1 MKTINKIF
9 LVVCS
14 LRVMMKSC
22 FNILLI
28 LSLTHSWSQEVSSLY
43 KTKKLAVKDSIRIDS
58 VSINPSNFSISNL
71 KNETIPFS
79 SYTIDF
85 ENALLTFNTRVQT
98 DSIKISYLSYPQFLT
113 KTYQELDER
122 IIVNSTGNLQN
133 LYKLS
138 QPNSNRV
145 TVPFDGLASSGSI
158 SRGVTI
164 GNNQN
169 SVLNSELDLQI
180 SGKLNDKVTLR
191 ASIQDSNIPLQES
204 GYSQRLDE
212 FDQVFIEVF
221 SERWR
226 IRAGDID
233 LKNSQSYFSQFSK
246 RIQGLSLTANFKN
259 EDSEFTSFAAG
270 ALVRG
275 QFSSSQFVGQEGN
288 QGPYKL
294 VGPNNEL
301 YVLVVSGSETVYV
314 NGIPLER
321 GATEDYIIDYNAG
334 EVIFNATY
342 PITSEM
348 RITVD
353 YQYSER
359 NYSRFIG
366 YAGSH
371 YKNDKWTLGV
381 SVYNENDL
389 KNQPLQQSLNSEQV
403 AILSNAGD
411 DTALMIAPSATPE
424 AYNENRIL
432 YKKSTENGVEFFEFS
447 NNPEDELYLVKFT
460 AVGSQQGNY
469 KIRSSN
475 AISNIY
481 EYVAPISGVKQ
492 GDFEP
497 IVQLVAPVKLQVAVV
512 NGAFKPNEKTAVE
525 FEFATSKN
533 DLNLFSSV
541 DDENDTGVAGQL
553 SIKHQF
559 LKTAGDWTLDLTSD
573 IDYIQ
578 SDFRMIERL
587 YRPEFNRDWNIEAP
601 LGNQIITDLG
611 DQVFTVTGTQF
622 SHPEKGALKYEFQ
635 HLNYNK
641 NYKGNRHVFYSNL
654 NLERFQFYSNSSL
667 LETDDIHLNSFFYRS
682 DNRLKYSYNK
692 GWSGV
697 EFSTEHNEKK
707 DIELNQLDPIS
718 QKFQAYEV
726 FTGIG
731 DSTKVFVKLGYMH
744 RTNDSLQKNR
754 LTKVNTS
761 NTYYLDSKW
770 IQTQKT
776 NLSLYANYRVFKS
789 TNASAPLQKS
799 INSRLQYSQK
809 LANNGIHW
817 NTLFETN
824 AGRLP
829 RQDFTYV
836 EVEPGQ
842 GSFVWFDYNENGIQE
857 LEEFEIAQFQ
867 DQATYVRVLLP
878 NQVYLRTHQNKLSQS
893 LTLNP
898 IQWANSPQ
906 ASKRFWSHF
915 YNQTSLLIDRK
926 DINNS
931 ASIRLNPFHSNAE
944 DQLALQSNF
953 RNQLFYNRGKQ
964 HYTVSY
970 SYSESKARN
979 TLSFGYVEQ
988 ETFSHQV
995 NILHK
1000 IKEQWLLSL
1009 QTNLD
1014 ENFSASE
1021 NFSSKNFQLK
1031 ESLLNPKV
1039 SYLLDDNKRFDVYYQ
1054 YQNKKNS
1061 IGDME
1066 QLTQEKYGVSFMLT
1080 QNQKAAISGE
1090 FNYFSNEFSGI
1101 SNTPVAYQMMEG
1113 LQPGTNFTWS
1123 LIAQKKL
1130 TKFLDLNLNY
1140 FGRKSETSR
1149 TIHTGTV
1156 QLKAY
1161 F

>member
-1 MKTINKIF
+1 
-9 LVVCS
+9 
-14 LRVMMKSC
+14 MMKSC

-366 YAGSH
+366 YVGSR
-371 YKNDKWTLGV
+371 YKNDKWKLGV

>member
-1 MKTINKIF
+1 
-9 LVVCS
+9 
-14 LRVMMKSC
+14 MMKSC

-28 LSLTHSWSQEVSSLY
+28 LSFTHSWSQEVSSLY

-432 YKKSTENGVEFFEFS
+432 YKKSTENGVDFFEFS
-447 NNPEDELYLVKFT
+447 NNPDDELFLVKFT

-622 SHPEKGALKYEFQ
+622 SHPEKGALKYELQ

-667 LETDDIHLNSFFYRS
+667 LETDDIHSNSFFYRS

-789 TNASAPLQKS
+789 TNASVPLQKS

-898 IQWANSPQ
+898 IQWANLPQ

-988 ETFSHQV
+988 QTFSHQL
-995 NILHK
+995 NFLHK

-1061 IGDME
+1061 IGYME

>member
-1 MKTINKIF
+1 
-9 LVVCS
+9 
-14 LRVMMKSC
+14 MMKYC
-22 FNILLI
+22 FTILLL
-28 LSLTHSWSQEVSSLY
+28 LSFTHSWSQDVLSLY
-43 KTKKLAVKDSIRIDS
+43 RVKKLAVTDSIKIDS
-58 VSINPSNFSISNL
+58 VSLNPSKFSLSNL
-71 KNETIPFS
+71 KNEPIPFS

-85 ENALLTFNTRVQT
+85 ENALLTFDTPLQT
-98 DSIKISYLSYPQFLT
+98 DSIKITYLSYPRFLT

-122 IIVNSTGNLQN
+122 IIVNSTGDLQN

-138 QPNSNRV
+138 QPISKRV
-145 TVPFDGLASSGSI
+145 VVPFDGLASSGSI

-204 GYSQRLDE
+204 GYSQQLDE

-221 SERWR
+221 SERWG

-233 LKNSQSYFSQFSK
+233 LEDSQSYFSKFSK
-246 RIQGLSLTANFKN
+246 RVQGLSLTTNFKN
-259 EDSEFTSFAAG
+259 DDSEFTAFASG

-294 VGPNNEL
+294 KGPNNEL
-301 YVLVVSGSETVYV
+301 YVLVVSGSETVFV
-314 NGIPLER
+314 NGIPLKR

-334 EVIFNATY
+334 ELIFNATY

-353 YQYSER
+353 YQFSER

-366 YAGSH
+366 YSGSR

-389 KNQPLQQSLNSEQV
+389 KNQPLQQSLSSEQV
-403 AILSNAGD
+403 AILSSAGD
-411 DTALMIAPSATPE
+411 DLSLMTAPSATSE
-424 AYNENRIL
+424 VYNENRIL
-432 YKKSTENGVEFFEFS
+432 YKKNIDNGVEVFEFS
-447 NNPEDELYLVKFT
+447 NNPDDELYLVNFT

-469 KIRSSN
+469 RIMSSN

-481 EYVAPISGVKQ
+481 EYIAPISGVKQ

-497 IVQLVAPVKLQVAVV
+497 IVQLVAPVKLQVAVI
-512 NGAFKPNEKTAVE
+512 NGVFKPTEKTTVE
-525 FEFATSKN
+525 FEFAASNN
-533 DLNLFSSV
+533 DLNLYSTL
-541 DDENDTGVAGQL
+541 DDENDTGIAGQL
-553 SIKHQF
+553 SINHQF
-559 LKTAGDWTLDLTSD
+559 LKTAKGWAFDVNSD

-578 SDFRMIERL
+578 NDFRTIQRL
-587 YRPEFNRDWNIEAP
+587 YKPEFNRDWNVET
-601 LGNQIITDLG
+601 LSGNQRISNLG
-611 DQVFTVTGTQF
+611 DQVFAIAGAQF
-622 SHPEKGALKYEFQ
+622 SHPDKGNLSYEFQ
-635 HLNYNK
+635 HLNF
-641 NYKGNRHVFYSNL
+641 KGNYEGSRHVFFTKL
-654 NLERFQFYSNSSL
+654 NLEHFQVYSNSSF
-667 LETDDIHLNSFFYRS
+667 LETDGLNSNSVFYRS
-682 DNRLKYSYNK
+682 ENRLKYSYTK

-697 EFSTEHNEKK
+697 KFSTEHNEKK
-707 DIELNQLDPIS
+707 SVELDQLDPVS

-726 FTGIG
+726 FTGVG
-731 DSTKVFVKLGYMH
+731 DSTKVFAKLGYVH
-744 RTNDSLQKNR
+744 RINDSLQNNR
-754 LTKVNTS
+754 LAKVNTS
-761 NTYYLDSKW
+761 DTYYLDSKW
-770 IQTQKT
+770 VQTQNT

-789 TNASAPLQKS
+789 TNASTPLQKS

-809 LANNGIHW
+809 IFNNGIFW

-829 RQDFTYV
+829 QQDFTYV

-857 LEEFEIAQFQ
+857 LEEFETAQFQ
-867 DQATYVRVLLP
+867 DQATYIRVLLP
-878 NQVYLRTHQNKLSQS
+878 NQVYIRTHQNKLSQS

-906 ASKRFWSHF
+906 ATKRFWSHF
-915 YNQTSLLIDRK
+915 YNQTTFLIDRK
-926 DINNS
+926 DKNNS
-931 ASIRLNPFHSNAE
+931 TSIRLNPFHSTAE

-964 HYTVSY
+964 HYTISY

-979 TLSFGYVEQ
+979 VLSFGYLEQ
-988 ETFSHQV
+988 ETFSHQL
-995 NILHK
+995 NFLHK

-1014 ENFSASE
+1014 KNWSASE
-1021 NFSSKNFQLK
+1021 NFSSKNYQLN
-1031 ESLLNPKV
+1031 ETLLNPKL
-1039 SYLLDDNKRFDVYYQ
+1039 SYLLDNNKRFDMYYQ
-1054 YQNKKNS
+1054 YQNKNNS
-1061 IGDME
+1061 IGDLE
-1066 QLTQEKYGVSFMLT
+1066 QLIQQKYGMSFTLT
-1080 QNQKAAISGE
+1080 QNQKAAITGE
-1090 FNYFSNEFSGI
+1090 FNYFSNDFLGSA
-1101 SNTPVAYQMMEG
+1101 NTPVAYQMMEG

>member
-1 MKTINKIF
+1 
-9 LVVCS
+9 
-14 LRVMMKSC
+14 MMKYC
-22 FNILLI
+22 FTILLLI
-28 LSLTHSWSQEVSSLY
+28 SFTHSWSQEVSSLY
-43 KTKKLAVKDSIRIDS
+43 RTKKLAVSGILQIDS

-71 KNETIPFS
+71 KNETISPS
-79 SYTIDF
+79 LYTIDF
-85 ENALLTFNTRVQT
+85 ENALLTFPNTVET
-98 DSIKISYLSYPQFLT
+98 DSIVVTYLSYPSFIT
-113 KTYQELDER
+113 KTYQELDEG
-122 IIVNSTGNLQN
+122 IIVNSTGNLQK
-133 LYKLS
+133 LYQLS
-138 QPNSNRV
+138 QPSSKRV
-145 TVPFDGLASSGSI
+145 VLPFDGLVSSGSI

-204 GYSQRLDE
+204 GYSQQLDE

-221 SERWR
+221 SERWG

-233 LKNSQSYFSQFSK
+233 LEDTQSYFSKFSK
-246 RIQGLSLTANFKN
+246 RVQGLSLTTNFKN
-259 EDSEFTSFAAG
+259 EDSEFTAFASG

-314 NGIPLER
+314 NGIPLQR

-334 EVIFNATY
+334 ELIFNATY
-342 PITSEM
+342 PINSEM

-366 YAGSH
+366 YAGSR
-371 YKNDKWTLGV
+371 YKNKKWTLGV

-411 DTALMIAPSATPE
+411 DQTLMTAPSATPE

-432 YKKSTENGVEFFEFS
+432 YQKVIDNGVEVFEFS
-447 NNPEDELYLVKFT
+447 NNAEDELYLVNFT
-460 AVGSQQGNY
+460 AVGSMQGNY
-469 KIRSSN
+469 KITSSN

-481 EYVAPISGVKQ
+481 EYVAPIAGIKQ

-512 NGAFKPNEKTAVE
+512 NGAFKPNEKTAIE
-525 FEFATSKN
+525 FEFAASKN
-533 DLNLFSSV
+533 DLNLYSSL

-553 SIKHQF
+553 SIDHQL
-559 LKTAGDWTLDLTSD
+559 LKTAGDWTLDVTSD
-573 IDYIQ
+573 IDYVQ
-578 SDFRMIERL
+578 SDFRTIQRL
-587 YRPEFNRDWNIEAP
+587 YRPEFNRDWNVEP
-601 LGNQIITDLG
+601 LTGNQSVPNLG
-611 DQVFTVTGTQF
+611 DQVFAVAGAKF
-622 SHPEKGALKYEFQ
+622 SHAQKGTFNYQFQ
-635 HLNYNK
+635 HLNYK
-641 NYKGNRHVFYSNL
+641 DNYEGRRHVLFTKL
-654 NLERFQFYSNSSL
+654 NLKRFQFYTNSSI
-667 LETDDIHLNSFFYRS
+667 LETDGFNSNSMFYRS
-682 DNRLKYSYNK
+682 DNRLKYSYQK

-697 EFSTEHNEKK
+697 KFSTEHNEKK
-707 DIELNQLDPIS
+707 DVVLNQLDPIS

-731 DSTKVFVKLGYMH
+731 DSTKVFVKLGYIH
-744 RTNDSLQKNR
+744 RVNDSIQNNR
-754 LTKVNTS
+754 LAKVNAS
-761 NTYYLDSKW
+761 DTYYLDSKW
-770 IQTQKT
+770 IQTQNT

-789 TNASAPLQKS
+789 TNASTATQKS

-809 LANNGIHW
+809 LVNNLIHW

-829 RQDFTYV
+829 QQDFTYV

-867 DQATYVRVLLP
+867 DLATYVRVLLP
-878 NQVYLRTHQNKLSQS
+878 NQVYIPTHQNKLSQS

-898 IQWANSPQ
+898 IQWANSTQ

-915 YNQTSLLIDRK
+915 YNQTSFLIDRK
-926 DINNS
+926 DKNNS
-931 ASIRLNPFHSNAE
+931 ASIRLNPFHSTSE

-970 SYSESKARN
+970 SYSESNARN
-979 TLSFGYVEQ
+979 VLSFGYVEQ
-988 ETFSHQV
+988 ETFSHQL
-995 NILHK
+995 NFSHI
-1000 IKEQWLLSL
+1000 IQEQWLLNL

-1014 ENFSASE
+1014 KNKSASQ
-1021 NFSSKNFQLK
+1021 NFSSKNYQLN
-1031 ESLLNPKV
+1031 ETLLNPKL

-1054 YQNKKNS
+1054 HQKKDNS
-1061 IGDME
+1061 IGGLE
-1066 QLTQEKYGVSFMLT
+1066 QLTQEKYGVSFTLT
-1080 QNQKAAISGE
+1080 QNQKAAITGE
-1090 FNYFSNEFSGI
+1090 FNYFSNDFSGNA
-1101 SNTPVAYQMMEG
+1101 NTPVAYQMMEG

-1130 TKFLDLNLNY
+1130 TKFLDLNINY

>member
-1 MKTINKIF
+1 
-9 LVVCS
+9 
-14 LRVMMKSC
+14 MMKYC
-22 FNILLI
+22 FTILLLI
-28 LSLTHSWSQEVSSLY
+28 SFTHSWSQEVSSLY
-43 KTKKLAVKDSIRIDS
+43 RVKKLAVSDTVQIDS

-71 KNETIPFS
+71 KNEAISPS
-79 SYTIDF
+79 LYTIDF
-85 ENALLTFNTRVQT
+85 ENALLTFPNSVDT
-98 DSIKISYLSYPQFLT
+98 DSIKVTYLSYPRFMT

-122 IIVNSTGNLQN
+122 IIVNSTGNLQK
-133 LYKLS
+133 LYQLS
-138 QPNSNRV
+138 QPSSKRV
-145 TVPFDGLASSGSI
+145 VVPFDGLASSGSI

-204 GYSQRLDE
+204 GYSQQLDE

-221 SERWR
+221 SERWG

-233 LKNSQSYFSQFSK
+233 LEDTQSYFSKFSK
-246 RIQGLSLTANFKN
+246 RVQGLSLTTNFKN
-259 EDSEFTSFAAG
+259 EDSEFTAFASG

-275 QFSSSQFVGQEGN
+275 QFSTSQFVGQEGN

-314 NGIPLER
+314 NGIPLQR

-334 EVIFNATY
+334 ELIFNATY

-366 YAGSH
+366 YAGSR
-371 YKNDKWTLGV
+371 YKNEKWTLGV

-411 DTALMIAPSATPE
+411 DQSLMTAPSASPE

-432 YKKSTENGVEFFEFS
+432 YKKITDNGVEVFEFS
-447 NNPEDELYLVKFT
+447 NNAEDELYLVNFT

-469 KIRSSN
+469 RITSSN

-481 EYVAPISGVKQ
+481 DYVAPIAGIKQ

-525 FEFATSKN
+525 FEFAASKN
-533 DLNLFSSV
+533 DLNLYSSL

-553 SIKHQF
+553 SIEHQL
-559 LKTAGDWTLDLTSD
+559 LKTAGGWTLDVTSD
-573 IDYIQ
+573 IDYVQ
-578 SDFRMIERL
+578 SDFRTIQRL
-587 YRPEFNRDWNIEAP
+587 YRPEFNRDWNVET
-601 LGNQIITDLG
+601 LSGNQSVSNLG
-611 DQVFTVTGTQF
+611 DQVFAVAGVQF
-622 SHPEKGALKYEFQ
+622 LHPEKGAFNYQFQ
-635 HLNYNK
+635 HLNYK
-641 NYKGNRHVFYSNL
+641 DNYEGSRHVLYTKL
-654 NLERFQFYSNSSL
+654 NLEHFQFYSNSSF
-667 LETDDIHLNSFFYRS
+667 LETDGLNSNSMFYRS
-682 DNRLKYSYNK
+682 DNRLKYSYQK

-697 EFSTEHNEKK
+697 KFSTEHNEKK
-707 DIELNQLDPIS
+707 DVALNQLDPIS
-718 QKFQAYEV
+718 QKFKAYEV

-731 DSTKVFVKLGYMH
+731 DSTKVFVKLGYIH
-744 RTNDSLQKNR
+744 RVNDSLQNNR
-754 LTKVNTS
+754 LAKVNAS
-761 NTYYLDSKW
+761 DTYYLDSKW
-770 IQTQKT
+770 IQTKNT

-789 TNASAPLQKS
+789 TNASTPVQKS

-809 LANNGIHW
+809 LADNLIHW

-829 RQDFTYV
+829 QQDFTYV

-878 NQVYLRTHQNKLSQS
+878 NQVYIRTHQNKLSQS

-898 IQWANSPQ
+898 IQWANSPK

-915 YNQTSLLIDRK
+915 YNQTSFLIDRK
-926 DINNS
+926 DKNNS
-931 ASIRLNPFHSNAE
+931 TSIRLNPFHSTEE

-970 SYSESKARN
+970 SYSESRARN
-979 TLSFGYVEQ
+979 VLSFGYVEQ
-988 ETFSHQV
+988 ETFSHQL
-995 NILHK
+995 NFSHK
-1000 IKEQWLLSL
+1000 IQEQWLLNL

-1014 ENFSASE
+1014 KNRSASE
-1021 NFSSKNFQLK
+1021 NFSSKNYQLN
-1031 ESLLNPKV
+1031 ETLLNPKL

-1054 YQNKKNS
+1054 YQKKDNA
-1061 IGDME
+1061 IGDLE
-1066 QLTQEKYGVSFMLT
+1066 QLAQEKYGVSFTLT
-1080 QNQKAAISGE
+1080 QNQKAAITGE
-1090 FNYFSNEFSGI
+1090 FNYFSNDFSGNA
-1101 SNTPVAYQMMEG
+1101 NTPVAYQMMEG

-1130 TKFLDLNLNY
+1130 TKFLDLNINY

>member
-1 MKTINKIF
+1 
-9 LVVCS
+9 
-14 LRVMMKSC
+14 MMKYC
-22 FNILLI
+22 FTILLLI
-28 LSLTHSWSQEVSSLY
+28 SFTHSWSQEVSSLY
-43 KTKKLAVKDSIRIDS
+43 RTKKLAVSGILQIDS

-71 KNETIPFS
+71 KNETISPS
-79 SYTIDF
+79 LYTIDF
-85 ENALLTFNTRVQT
+85 ENALLTFPNTVET
-98 DSIKISYLSYPQFLT
+98 DSIVVTYLSYPSFIT
-113 KTYQELDER
+113 KTYQELDEG
-122 IIVNSTGNLQN
+122 IIVNSTGNLQK
-133 LYKLS
+133 LYQLS
-138 QPNSNRV
+138 QPSSKRV
-145 TVPFDGLASSGSI
+145 VLPFDGLVSSGSI

-204 GYSQRLDE
+204 GYSQQLDE

-221 SERWR
+221 SERWG

-233 LKNSQSYFSQFSK
+233 LEDTQSYFSKFSK
-246 RIQGLSLTANFKN
+246 RVQGLSLTTNFKN
-259 EDSEFTSFAAG
+259 EDSEFTAFASG

-314 NGIPLER
+314 NGIPLQR

-334 EVIFNATY
+334 ELIFNATY
-342 PITSEM
+342 PINSEM

-366 YAGSH
+366 YAGSR
-371 YKNDKWTLGV
+371 YKNKKWTLGV

-411 DTALMIAPSATPE
+411 DQTLMTAPSATPE

-432 YKKSTENGVEFFEFS
+432 YQKVIDNGVEVFEFS
-447 NNPEDELYLVKFT
+447 NNAEDELYLVNFT
-460 AVGSQQGNY
+460 AVGSMQGNY
-469 KIRSSN
+469 KITSSN

-481 EYVAPISGVKQ
+481 EYVAPIAGIKQ

-512 NGAFKPNEKTAVE
+512 NGAFKPNEKTAIE
-525 FEFATSKN
+525 FEFAASKN
-533 DLNLFSSV
+533 DLNLYSSL

-553 SIKHQF
+553 SIDHQL
-559 LKTAGDWTLDLTSD
+559 LKTAGDWTLDVTSD
-573 IDYIQ
+573 IDYVQ
-578 SDFRMIERL
+578 SDFRTIQRL
-587 YRPEFNRDWNIEAP
+587 YRPEFNRDWNVEP
-601 LGNQIITDLG
+601 LTGNQSVPNLG
-611 DQVFTVTGTQF
+611 DQVFAVAGAKF
-622 SHPEKGALKYEFQ
+622 SHAQKGTFNYQFQ
-635 HLNYNK
+635 HLNYK
-641 NYKGNRHVFYSNL
+641 DNYEGRRHVLFTKL
-654 NLERFQFYSNSSL
+654 NLKRFQFYTNSSI
-667 LETDDIHLNSFFYRS
+667 LETDGFNSNSMFYRS
-682 DNRLKYSYNK
+682 DNRLKYSYQK

-697 EFSTEHNEKK
+697 KFSTEHNEKK
-707 DIELNQLDPIS
+707 DVVLNQLDPIS

-731 DSTKVFVKLGYMH
+731 DSTKVFVKLGYIH
-744 RTNDSLQKNR
+744 RVNDSIQNNR
-754 LTKVNTS
+754 LAKVNAS
-761 NTYYLDSKW
+761 DTYYLDSKW
-770 IQTQKT
+770 IQTQNT

-789 TNASAPLQKS
+789 TNASTATQKS

-809 LANNGIHW
+809 LVNNLIHW

-829 RQDFTYV
+829 QQDFTYV

-867 DQATYVRVLLP
+867 DLATYVRVLLP
-878 NQVYLRTHQNKLSQS
+878 NQVYIPTHQNKLSQS

-898 IQWANSPQ
+898 IQWANSTQ

-915 YNQTSLLIDRK
+915 YNQTSFLIDRK
-926 DINNS
+926 DKNNS
-931 ASIRLNPFHSNAE
+931 ASIRLNPFHSTEE

-970 SYSESKARN
+970 SYSESNARN
-979 TLSFGYVEQ
+979 VLSFGYVEQ
-988 ETFSHQV
+988 ETFSHQL
-995 NILHK
+995 NFSHI
-1000 IKEQWLLSL
+1000 IQEQWLLNL

-1014 ENFSASE
+1014 KNKSASQ
-1021 NFSSKNFQLK
+1021 NFSSKNYQLN
-1031 ESLLNPKV
+1031 ETLLNPKL

-1054 YQNKKNS
+1054 HQKKDNS
-1061 IGDME
+1061 IGGLE
-1066 QLTQEKYGVSFMLT
+1066 QLTQEKYGVSFTLT
-1080 QNQKAAISGE
+1080 QNQKAAITGE
-1090 FNYFSNEFSGI
+1090 FNYFSNDFSGNA
-1101 SNTPVAYQMMEG
+1101 NTPVAYQMMEG

-1130 TKFLDLNLNY
+1130 TKFLDLNINY

>member
-1 MKTINKIF
+1 
-9 LVVCS
+9 
-14 LRVMMKSC
+14 MMKYC
-22 FNILLI
+22 FTFLLLI
-28 LSLTHSWSQEVSSLY
+28 FLTHSWSQEVSSLY
-43 KTKKLAVKDSIRIDS
+43 RVKKLAVIDSVQIDS
-58 VSINPSNFSISNL
+58 VSINPSSFSVSNL
-71 KNETIPFS
+71 KNEPIAS
-79 SYTIDF
+79 SFYTIDF
-85 ENALLTFNTRVQT
+85 ENALLTFHNVVDT
-98 DSIKISYLSYPQFLT
+98 DSIKVTYLSYPRFIT
-113 KTYQELDER
+113 KMYQELDER
-122 IIVNSTGNLQN
+122 IIVNSTGNLQK
-133 LYKLS
+133 LYQLS
-138 QPNSNRV
+138 QPSLKRTV
-145 TVPFDGLASSGSI
+145 VPFDGLMSSGSI

-169 SVLNSELDLQI
+169 SVLNSELDLQV

-204 GYSQRLDE
+204 GYSQQLDE

-221 SERWR
+221 SERWG

-233 LKNSQSYFSQFSK
+233 LENSQSFFAKFSK
-246 RIQGLSLTANFKN
+246 RVQGLSLTTIFKN
-259 EDSEFTSFAAG
+259 DESEFTAFASG

-275 QFSSSQFVGQEGN
+275 QFSSSKFVGQEGN

-294 VGPNNEL
+294 IGPNNEL

-314 NGIPLER
+314 NGIPLQR

-334 EVIFNATY
+334 EIIFNATY

-366 YAGSH
+366 YTGSR
-371 YKNDKWTLGV
+371 YKNKKWTLGV
-381 SVYNENDL
+381 SLYNENDL

-403 AILSNAGD
+403 AILSEAGD
-411 DTALMIAPSATPE
+411 DQSLMIAPSAIPE

-432 YKKSTENGVEFFEFS
+432 YKKNNDNGVEFFEFS
-447 NNPEDELYLVKFT
+447 NNPDDELYLVNFT
-460 AVGSQQGNY
+460 VVGSQQGNY
-469 KIRSSN
+469 KVISSN

-481 EYVAPISGVKQ
+481 EYIVPIAGVKQ
-492 GDFEP
+492 GEFEP
-497 IVQLVAPVKLQVAVV
+497 IIQLIAPVKLQVAVV
-512 NGAFKPNEKTAVE
+512 NGAFKPNEKTSVE
-525 FEFATSKN
+525 FEFAVSKN
-533 DLNLFSSV
+533 DLNLYSSL

-553 SIKHQF
+553 SIDYQL
-559 LKTAGDWTLDLTSD
+559 LKTAGGWALDLTSD
-573 IDYIQ
+573 IDYVQ
-578 SDFRMIERL
+578 SDFRTIQRL
-587 YRPEFNRDWNIEAP
+587 YKPEFNRDWNVEVP
-601 LGNQIITDLG
+601 SGNQIVSDLG
-611 DQVFTVTGTQF
+611 DQVFATAGTQF
-622 SHPEKGALKYEFQ
+622 SHPEKGVLNYQFQ
-635 HLNYNK
+635 HLNYK
-641 NYKGNRHVFYSNL
+641 GSYEGNRQVLFTKL
-654 NLERFQFYSNSSL
+654 NLQRFQFYSNLSF
-667 LETDDIHLNSFFYRS
+667 LETNGLNSNSMFYRS
-682 DNRLKYSYNK
+682 DNRFKYSYKK

-697 EFSTEHNEKK
+697 KFSTEHNEKK
-707 DIELNQLDPIS
+707 DIALNQLDPIS

-726 FTGIG
+726 FTGFG
-731 DSTKVFVKLGYMH
+731 DSTKVFMKLGYIH
-744 RTNDSLQKNR
+744 RVNDSLQNNR
-754 LTKVNTS
+754 LAKVNAS
-761 NTYYLDSKW
+761 DTYYLDSKW
-770 IQTQKT
+770 IQSQNT

-789 TNASAPLQKS
+789 TNASSPTQKS

-809 LANNGIHW
+809 LANNGVHW

-829 RQDFTYV
+829 QQDFTYV

-842 GSFVWFDYNENGIQE
+842 GIFVWFDYNDNGIQE

-867 DQATYVRVLLP
+867 DQANYVRVLLP
-878 NQVYLRTHQNKLSQS
+878 NQVYIRTHQNKLSQS

-915 YNQTSLLIDRK
+915 YNQTAFLIDRK
-926 DINNS
+926 NKNNA
-931 ASIRLNPFHSNAE
+931 ASIRLNPFYSTAE

-970 SYSESKARN
+970 SYLESKTRN
-979 TLSFGYVEQ
+979 VLSFGYVEQ
-988 ETFSHQV
+988 ETFSHQL
-995 NILHK
+995 NFSHK
-1000 IKEQWLLSL
+1000 IQEQWLLNF
-1009 QTNLD
+1009 QTILD
-1014 ENFSASE
+1014 KNRSESE
-1021 NFSSKNFQLK
+1021 NFSSKNYRLN
-1031 ESLLNPKV
+1031 ETLLNPKL

-1054 YQNKKNS
+1054 YQKKDNV
-1061 IGDME
+1061 IGDLE
-1066 QLTQEKYGVSFMLT
+1066 HLKQEKYGVSFTIT
-1080 QNQKAAISGE
+1080 QNQKAAITGE
-1090 FNYFSNEFSGI
+1090 FNYFSNDFSGNA
-1101 SNTPVAYQMMEG
+1101 NTPVAYQMLEG

>member
-1 MKTINKIF
+1 
-9 LVVCS
+9 
-14 LRVMMKSC
+14 MMKYC
-22 FNILLI
+22 FTILLLI
-28 LSLTHSWSQEVSSLY
+28 SFTHSWSQEVSSLY
-43 KTKKLAVKDSIRIDS
+43 RTKKLAVSGILQIDS
-58 VSINPSNFSISNL
+58 VSINPSNFSVSNL
-71 KNETIPFS
+71 KNEVISPS

-85 ENALLTFNTRVQT
+85 ENALLKFHTTVGT
-98 DSIKISYLSYPQFLT
+98 DSIVVTYLSYPSFIT
-113 KTYQELDER
+113 KTYQELDEG
-122 IIVNSTGNLQN
+122 IIVNSTGNLQK
-133 LYKLS
+133 LYQLS
-138 QPNSNRV
+138 QPSSKRV
-145 TVPFDGLASSGSI
+145 VLPFDGLVSSGSI

-204 GYSQRLDE
+204 GYSQQLDE

-221 SERWR
+221 SERWG

-233 LKNSQSYFSQFSK
+233 LEDTQSYFSKFSK
-246 RIQGLSLTANFKN
+246 RVQGLSLTTNFKN
-259 EDSEFTSFAAG
+259 EDSEFTAFASG

-314 NGIPLER
+314 NGIPLQR

-334 EVIFNATY
+334 ELIFNATY
-342 PITSEM
+342 PINSEM

-366 YAGSH
+366 YAGSR
-371 YKNDKWTLGV
+371 YKNKKWTLGV

-411 DTALMIAPSATPE
+411 DQTLMTAPSATPE

-432 YKKSTENGVEFFEFS
+432 YQKVIDNGVEVFEFS
-447 NNPEDELYLVKFT
+447 NNAEDELYLVNFT
-460 AVGSQQGNY
+460 AVGSMQGNY
-469 KIRSSN
+469 KITSSN

-481 EYVAPISGVKQ
+481 EYVAPIAGIKQ

-512 NGAFKPNEKTAVE
+512 NGAFKPNEKTAIE
-525 FEFATSKN
+525 FEFAASKN
-533 DLNLFSSV
+533 DLNLYSSL

-553 SIKHQF
+553 SIDHQL
-559 LKTAGDWTLDLTSD
+559 LKTAGDWTLDVTSD
-573 IDYIQ
+573 IDYVQ
-578 SDFRMIERL
+578 SDFRTIQRL
-587 YRPEFNRDWNIEAP
+587 YRPEFNRDWNVEP
-601 LGNQIITDLG
+601 LTGNQSVPNLG
-611 DQVFTVTGTQF
+611 DQVFAVAGAKF
-622 SHPEKGALKYEFQ
+622 SHAQKGTFNYQFQ
-635 HLNYNK
+635 HLNYK
-641 NYKGNRHVFYSNL
+641 DNYEGRRHVLFTKL
-654 NLERFQFYSNSSL
+654 NLKRFQFYTNSSI
-667 LETDDIHLNSFFYRS
+667 LETDGFNSNSMFYRS
-682 DNRLKYSYNK
+682 DNRLKYSYQK

-697 EFSTEHNEKK
+697 KFSTEHNEKK
-707 DIELNQLDPIS
+707 DVVLNQLDPIS

-731 DSTKVFVKLGYMH
+731 DSTKVFVKLGYIH
-744 RTNDSLQKNR
+744 RVNDSIQNNR
-754 LTKVNTS
+754 LAKVNAS
-761 NTYYLDSKW
+761 DTYYLDSKW
-770 IQTQKT
+770 IQTQNT

-789 TNASAPLQKS
+789 TNASTATQKS

-809 LANNGIHW
+809 LVNNLIHW

-829 RQDFTYV
+829 QQDFTYV

-867 DQATYVRVLLP
+867 DLATYVRVLLP
-878 NQVYLRTHQNKLSQS
+878 NQVYIPTHQNKLSQS

-898 IQWANSPQ
+898 IQWANSTQ

-915 YNQTSLLIDRK
+915 YNQTSFLIDRK
-926 DINNS
+926 DKNNS
-931 ASIRLNPFHSNAE
+931 ASIRLNPFHSTSE

-970 SYSESKARN
+970 SYSESNARN
-979 TLSFGYVEQ
+979 VLSFGYVEQ
-988 ETFSHQV
+988 ETFSHQL
-995 NILHK
+995 NFSHI
-1000 IKEQWLLSL
+1000 IQEQWLLNL

-1014 ENFSASE
+1014 KNKSASQ
-1021 NFSSKNFQLK
+1021 NFSSKNYQLN
-1031 ESLLNPKV
+1031 ETLLNPKL

-1054 YQNKKNS
+1054 HQKKDNS
-1061 IGDME
+1061 IGGLE
-1066 QLTQEKYGVSFMLT
+1066 QLTQEKYGVSFTLT
-1080 QNQKAAISGE
+1080 QNQKAAITGE
-1090 FNYFSNEFSGI
+1090 FNYFSNDFSGNA
-1101 SNTPVAYQMMEG
+1101 NTPVAYQMMEG

-1130 TKFLDLNLNY
+1130 TKFLDLNINY

>member
-1 MKTINKIF
+1 
-9 LVVCS
+9 
-14 LRVMMKSC
+14 
-22 FNILLI
+22 
-28 LSLTHSWSQEVSSLY
+28 VSSLY
-43 KTKKLAVKDSIRIDS
+43 RTKKLAVSGILQIDS
-58 VSINPSNFSISNL
+58 VSINPSNFSVSNL
-71 KNETIPFS
+71 KNETISPS
-79 SYTIDF
+79 LYTIDF
-85 ENALLTFNTRVQT
+85 ENALLTFPNTLET
-98 DSIKISYLSYPQFLT
+98 DSIVVTYLSYPSFIT
-113 KTYQELDER
+113 KTYQELDEG
-122 IIVNSTGNLQN
+122 IIVNSTGNLQK
-133 LYKLS
+133 LYQLS
-138 QPNSNRV
+138 QPSSKRV
-145 TVPFDGLASSGSI
+145 VLPFDGLVSSGSI

-204 GYSQRLDE
+204 GYSQQLDE

-221 SERWR
+221 SERWG

-233 LKNSQSYFSQFSK
+233 LEDTQSYFSKFSK
-246 RIQGLSLTANFKN
+246 RVQGLSLTTNFKN
-259 EDSEFTSFAAG
+259 EDSEFTAFASG

-314 NGIPLER
+314 NGIPLQR

-334 EVIFNATY
+334 ELIFNATY
-342 PITSEM
+342 PINSEM

-366 YAGSH
+366 YAGSR
-371 YKNDKWTLGV
+371 YKNKKWTLGV

-403 AILSNAGD
+403 EILSNAGD
-411 DTALMIAPSATPE
+411 DQTLMTAPSATPE

-432 YKKSTENGVEFFEFS
+432 YQKVIDNGVEVFEFS
-447 NNPEDELYLVKFT
+447 NNAEDELYLVNFT
-460 AVGSQQGNY
+460 AVGSMQGNY
-469 KIRSSN
+469 KITSSN

-481 EYVAPISGVKQ
+481 EYVAPIAGIKQ

-512 NGAFKPNEKTAVE
+512 NGAFKPNEKTAIE
-525 FEFATSKN
+525 FEFAASKN
-533 DLNLFSSV
+533 DLNLYSSL

-553 SIKHQF
+553 SIDHQL
-559 LKTAGDWTLDLTSD
+559 LKTAGDWTLDVTSD
-573 IDYIQ
+573 IDYVQ
-578 SDFRMIERL
+578 SDFRTIQRL
-587 YRPEFNRDWNIEAP
+587 YRPEFNRDWNVEP
-601 LGNQIITDLG
+601 LTGNQSVPNLG
-611 DQVFTVTGTQF
+611 DQVFAVAGAKF
-622 SHPEKGALKYEFQ
+622 SHAQKGTFNYQFQ
-635 HLNYNK
+635 HLNYK
-641 NYKGNRHVFYSNL
+641 DNYEGRRHVLFTKL
-654 NLERFQFYSNSSL
+654 NLKRFQFYTNSSI
-667 LETDDIHLNSFFYRS
+667 LETDGFNSNSMFYRS
-682 DNRLKYSYNK
+682 DNRLKYSYQK

-697 EFSTEHNEKK
+697 KFSTEHNEKK
-707 DIELNQLDPIS
+707 DVVLNQLDPIS

-731 DSTKVFVKLGYMH
+731 DSTKVFVKLGYIH
-744 RTNDSLQKNR
+744 RVNDSIQNNR
-754 LTKVNTS
+754 LAKVNAS
-761 NTYYLDSKW
+761 DTYYLDSKW
-770 IQTQKT
+770 IQTQNT

-789 TNASAPLQKS
+789 TNASTATQKS

-809 LANNGIHW
+809 LVNNLIHW

-829 RQDFTYV
+829 QQDFTYV

-867 DQATYVRVLLP
+867 DLATYVRVLLP
-878 NQVYLRTHQNKLSQS
+878 NQVYIPTHQNKLSQS

-898 IQWANSPQ
+898 IQWANSTQ

-915 YNQTSLLIDRK
+915 YNQTSFLIDRK
-926 DINNS
+926 DKNNS
-931 ASIRLNPFHSNAE
+931 ASIRLNPFHSTSE

-970 SYSESKARN
+970 SYSESNARN
-979 TLSFGYVEQ
+979 VLSFGYVEQ
-988 ETFSHQV
+988 ETFSHQL
-995 NILHK
+995 NFSHI
-1000 IKEQWLLSL
+1000 IQEQWLLNL

-1014 ENFSASE
+1014 KNKSASQ
-1021 NFSSKNFQLK
+1021 NFSSKNYQLN
-1031 ESLLNPKV
+1031 ETLLNPKL

-1054 YQNKKNS
+1054 HQKKDNS
-1061 IGDME
+1061 IGGLE
-1066 QLTQEKYGVSFMLT
+1066 QLTQEKYGVSFTLT
-1080 QNQKAAISGE
+1080 QNQKAAITGE
-1090 FNYFSNEFSGI
+1090 FNYFSNDFSGNA
-1101 SNTPVAYQMMEG
+1101 NTPVAYQMMEG

-1130 TKFLDLNLNY
+1130 TKFLDLNINY
-1140 FGRKSETSR
+1140 FGRKSGTSR

>member
-1 MKTINKIF
+1 
-9 LVVCS
+9 
-14 LRVMMKSC
+14 MMKYC
-22 FNILLI
+22 FTILLI
-28 LSLTHSWSQEVSSLY
+28 LSFGHSWSQEVSSLY
-43 KTKKLAVKDSIRIDS
+43 RTKKLAVKDSIQIDS
-58 VSINPSNFSISNL
+58 VSINPSNFSVSNF
-71 KNETIPFS
+71 KNEIISPS
-79 SYTIDF
+79 LYTIDF
-85 ENALLTFNTRVQT
+85 ENALLTLDAPMQT
-98 DSIKISYLSYPQFLT
+98 DSIKVTYLSYPRFLT
-113 KTYQELDER
+113 KTYQELDEG

-138 QPNSNRV
+138 QPSSKRV
-145 TVPFDGLASSGSI
+145 MVPFDGLASSGSI

-204 GYSQRLDE
+204 GYSQQLDE

-221 SERWR
+221 SERWG

-233 LKNSQSYFSQFSK
+233 LKDSQSYFSQFSK
-246 RIQGLSLTANFKN
+246 RVQGLSLTTNFKN
-259 EDSEFTSFAAG
+259 DDSEFTAFAAG

-275 QFSSSQFVGQEGN
+275 QFSTSQFVGQEGN

-294 VGPNNEL
+294 KGPNNEL

-314 NGIPLER
+314 NGIPLKR

-366 YAGSH
+366 YAGSR
-371 YKNDKWTLGV
+371 YKNEKWKLGV

-403 AILSNAGD
+403 GILSNAGD
-411 DTALMIAPSATPE
+411 DPALMIAPSAIPE
-424 AYNENRIL
+424 VYNENRIL
-432 YKKSTENGVEFFEFS
+432 YKKSTTNGVDIFEFS
-447 NNPEDELYLVKFT
+447 NNPDDELFLVNFT

-469 KIRSSN
+469 RIKSSN

-481 EYVAPISGVKQ
+481 EYIAPILGVKQ

-512 NGAFKPNEKTAVE
+512 NGAYKPNEKTAVE
-525 FEFATSKN
+525 FEFAASNN
-533 DLNLFSSV
+533 DLNLYSSL
-541 DDENDTGVAGQL
+541 DNENDTGVAGQL

-559 LKTAGDWTLDLTSD
+559 LKTVKNWILDVNSD
-573 IDYIQ
+573 IDYVQ
-578 SDFRMIERL
+578 EDFRNIEGL
-587 YRPEFNRDWNIEAP
+587 YNPEFNRDWNIEAP
-601 LGNQIITDLG
+601 LGNQIFSNLG
-611 DQVFTVTGTQF
+611 DQVFAITGAQF
-622 SHPEKGALKYEFQ
+622 SHPDKGELTYQFQ
-635 HLNYNK
+635 HLNYK
-641 NYKGNRHVFYSNL
+641 NSYEGSRQVFFTKL
-654 NLERFQFYSNSSL
+654 NLTRFQIYSNSSF
-667 LETDDIHLNSFFYRS
+667 LETDGLNSTSFFYRS
-682 DNRLKYSYNK
+682 ENRLKYSYNK

-697 EFSTEHNEKK
+697 EFSAEHNEKK
-707 DIELNQLDPIS
+707 TGEFNQLDPIS
-718 QKFQAYEV
+718 QKFKTYEV

-744 RTNDSLQKNR
+744 RINDSLQNNR

-761 NTYYLDSKW
+761 DTYYLDSKW

-789 TNASAPLQKS
+789 TNASSTLQKS
-799 INSRLQYSQK
+799 LNSRLQYSQK
-809 LANNGIHW
+809 IANNGIHW
-817 NTLFETN
+817 NALFETN
-824 AGRLP
+824 SGRLP
-829 RQDFTYV
+829 QQDFTYV

-867 DQATYVRVLLP
+867 DQATYIRVLLP
-878 NQVYLRTHQNKLSQS
+878 NQVYIRTHQNKLSQS

-915 YNQTSLLIDRK
+915 YNQTSFLIDRK
-926 DINNS
+926 DRNNS
-931 ASIRLNPFHSNAE
+931 SSIRLNPFHSTPENR
-944 DQLALQSNF
+944 LALQSNF

-964 HYTVSY
+964 HYTISY
-970 SYSESKARN
+970 SYLESKSRN

-988 ETFSHQV
+988 ENFSHQL
-995 NILHK
+995 NFLHK
-1000 IKEQWLLSL
+1000 IKGQWLISL

-1014 ENFSASE
+1014 KNFSVSE
-1021 NFSSKNFQLK
+1021 NFSSKNYQLK
-1031 ESLLNPKV
+1031 ESLLNPKL
-1039 SYLLDDNKRFDVYYQ
+1039 SYLLDENKRFDVYYQ
-1054 YQNKKNS
+1054 YQNKTNS
-1061 IGDME
+1061 IGDLE
-1066 QLTQEKYGVSFMLT
+1066 RLTQEKYGVSFTLT
-1080 QNQKAAISGE
+1080 QNQKAAITGE
-1090 FNYFSNEFSGI
+1090 FNYFSNEFSGN

-1123 LIAQKKL
+1123 LVAQKKL

-1149 TIHTGTV
+1149 IIHTGTV

>member
-1 MKTINKIF
+1 
-9 LVVCS
+9 
-14 LRVMMKSC
+14 MMKSC

-28 LSLTHSWSQEVSSLY
+28 LSFTHSWSQEVSSLY

-432 YKKSTENGVEFFEFS
+432 YKKSTENGVDFFEFS
-447 NNPEDELYLVKFT
+447 NNPDDELFLVKFT

-533 DLNLFSSV
+533 DLNLYSSV
-541 DDENDTGVAGQL
+541 DNENDTGVAGQL

-578 SDFRMIERL
+578 SDFRNMEGL
-587 YRPEFNRDWNIEAP
+587 YNPEFNRDWNIEAP

-622 SHPEKGALKYEFQ
+622 SHPEKGALKYELQ

-667 LETDDIHLNSFFYRS
+667 LETDDIHSNSFFYRS

-789 TNASAPLQKS
+789 TNASVPLQKS

-898 IQWANSPQ
+898 IQWANLPQ

-988 ETFSHQV
+988 QTFSHQL
-995 NILHK
+995 NFLHK

-1039 SYLLDDNKRFDVYYQ
+1039 SYLLDDNKRLDVYYQ

>member
-1 MKTINKIF
+1 
-9 LVVCS
+9 
-14 LRVMMKSC
+14 MMKYC
-22 FNILLI
+22 FTFFLL
-28 LSLTHSWSQEVSSLY
+28 LSFTYSWSQEVSSLY
-43 KTKKLAVKDSIRIDS
+43 RTKKLAVKDTVQIDS
-58 VSINPSNFSISNL
+58 FSINPSNFSISNL
-71 KNETIPFS
+71 KNEPISPS
-79 SYTIDF
+79 LYIIDF
-85 ENALLTFNTRVQT
+85 ENARLTFPNSLDT
-98 DSIKISYLSYPQFLT
+98 DSIRVTYLGYPSFIT
-113 KTYQELDER
+113 KTYQELDES
-122 IIVNSTGNLQN
+122 IIVNSSGNLQK
-133 LYKLS
+133 LYRLS
-138 QPNSNRV
+138 QPSSKRV
-145 TVPFDGLASSGSI
+145 LLPFDGLVSSGSI

-204 GYSQRLDE
+204 GYSQQLDE

-221 SERWR
+221 SERWG

-233 LKNSQSYFSQFSK
+233 LEDTQSYFSKFSK
-246 RIQGLSLTANFKN
+246 RVQGLSLTTNFKN
-259 EDSEFTSFAAG
+259 EDSEFTAFASG

-314 NGIPLER
+314 NGIPLQR

-334 EVIFNATY
+334 EIIFNATY

-366 YAGSH
+366 YTGSR
-371 YKNDKWTLGV
+371 YKNEKWTLGV

-389 KNQPLQQSLNSEQV
+389 KNQPLQQSLSSEQV

-411 DTALMIAPSATPE
+411 DQSLMTAPSATPE

-432 YKKSTENGVEFFEFS
+432 YKKVIDNGVEVFEFS
-447 NNPEDELYLVKFT
+447 NNPEDELYLVNFS
-460 AVGSQQGNY
+460 AVGSLQGNY
-469 KIRSSN
+469 NIRSSN

-481 EYVAPISGVKQ
+481 EYVAPIAGVKQ
-492 GDFEP
+492 GAFDP

-525 FEFATSKN
+525 FEFAASKN
-533 DLNLFSSV
+533 DLNLYSSL

-553 SIKHQF
+553 SIDHQL
-559 LKTAGDWTLDLTSD
+559 LKTTAGWTLGITSD
-573 IDYIQ
+573 IDYVQ
-578 SDFRMIERL
+578 SDFRTIQRL

-601 LGNQIITDLG
+601 SGNQITSNLSDL
-611 DQVFTVTGTQF
+611 VFGIAEAQI
-622 SHPEKGALKYEFQ
+622 SHLKNGVLKYQFQ
-635 HLNYNK
+635 HLNFK
-641 NYKGNRHVFYSNL
+641 DNYEGNRHVLFSKL
-654 NLERFQFYSNSSL
+654 NLKRFQFYTNSSFL
-667 LETDDIHLNSFFYRS
+667 TTDGFTSKSMFYRS
-682 DNRLKYSYNK
+682 DNRFKYSYKK

-697 EFSTEHNEKK
+697 KFSTEQNKKK
-707 DIELNQLDPIS
+707 DVASNQLDPIS

-744 RTNDSLQKNR
+744 RVNDSLQNNH

-761 NTYYLDSKW
+761 DTYYLDSQW
-770 IQTQKT
+770 IQTQNT

-789 TNASAPLQKS
+789 THVSTATQKS
-799 INSRLQYSQK
+799 INSRFQYSQK
-809 LANNGIHW
+809 LANNLIHW

-829 RQDFTYV
+829 QQDFTYV

-878 NQVYLRTHQNKLSQS
+878 NQVYIPTHQNKLSQS

-898 IQWANSPQ
+898 VQWANSSK
-906 ASKRFWSHF
+906 AFKRFWSHF
-915 YNQTSLLIDRK
+915 YNQTSFLIDRK
-926 DINNS
+926 DKNNS
-931 ASIRLNPFHSNAE
+931 ASIRLNPFHSME
-944 DQLALQSNF
+944 DDQLALQSNF

-970 SYSESKARN
+970 SYSESNARN
-979 TLSFGYVEQ
+979 VLSFGYVEQ
-988 ETFSHQV
+988 ETFSHQL
-995 NILHK
+995 NFSHK
-1000 IKEQWLLSL
+1000 IQEQWLLNL

-1014 ENFSASE
+1014 ENLSASE
-1021 NFSSKNFQLK
+1021 NFISKNYQLN
-1031 ESLLNPKV
+1031 ETLLNPKL

-1054 YQNKKNS
+1054 YQKKDNV
-1061 IGDME
+1061 IGDLE
-1066 QLTQEKYGVSFMLT
+1066 QLTQQKYGVSFTLT
-1080 QNQKAAISGE
+1080 QNQKAAVTGE
-1090 FNYFSNEFSGI
+1090 FNYFSNEFLGN

>member
-1 MKTINKIF
+1 
-9 LVVCS
+9 
-14 LRVMMKSC
+14 MMKSC

-744 RTNDSLQKNR
+744 RINDSLQNNR
-754 LTKVNTS
+754 LSKVNTS

-906 ASKRFWSHF
+906 ASKRFLAHF
-915 YNQTSLLIDRK
+915 YNQTSFLIDRK

-931 ASIRLNPFHSNAE
+931 TSIRLNPFHSNAE

-964 HYTVSY
+964 HYTISY

>member
-1 MKTINKIF
+1 
-9 LVVCS
+9 
-14 LRVMMKSC
+14 MMKSC

-28 LSLTHSWSQEVSSLY
+28 LSFTHSWSQEVSSLY

-447 NNPEDELYLVKFT
+447 NNPDDELFLVKFT

-559 LKTAGDWTLDLTSD
+559 LKTAKDWVLDVNSD

-578 SDFRMIERL
+578 IGFRNIEGL
-587 YRPEFNRDWNIEAP
+587 YNPEFNRDWNIEAP

-667 LETDDIHLNSFFYRS
+667 LETDDLHSNSVFYRS

-707 DIELNQLDPIS
+707 DIELNQMDPIS

>member
-1 MKTINKIF
+1 
-9 LVVCS
+9 
-14 LRVMMKSC
+14 MMKYC
-22 FNILLI
+22 FTILLI
-28 LSLTHSWSQEVSSLY
+28 LSFTHSWSQEVSSLY
-43 KTKKLAVKDSIRIDS
+43 RTKKLAVKDSIQIDS

-71 KNETIPFS
+71 KNETISPS
-79 SYTIDF
+79 LYTIDF
-85 ENALLTFNTRVQT
+85 ENALLTFPNTLET
-98 DSIKISYLSYPQFLT
+98 DSIVVTYLSYPSFIT
-113 KTYQELDER
+113 KTYQELDEG
-122 IIVNSTGNLQN
+122 IIVNSTGNLQK
-133 LYKLS
+133 LYQLS
-138 QPNSNRV
+138 QPSSKRV
-145 TVPFDGLASSGSI
+145 VLPFDGLVSSGSI

-204 GYSQRLDE
+204 GYSQQLDE

-221 SERWR
+221 SERWG

-233 LKNSQSYFSQFSK
+233 LEDTQSYFSKFSK
-246 RIQGLSLTANFKN
+246 RVQGLSLTTNFKN
-259 EDSEFTSFAAG
+259 EDSEFTAFASG

-314 NGIPLER
+314 NGIPLQR

-334 EVIFNATY
+334 ELIFNATY
-342 PITSEM
+342 PINSEM

-366 YAGSH
+366 YAGSR
-371 YKNDKWTLGV
+371 YKNKKWTLGV

-411 DTALMIAPSATPE
+411 DQTLMTAPSATPE

-432 YKKSTENGVEFFEFS
+432 YQKVIDNGVEVFEFS
-447 NNPEDELYLVKFT
+447 NNAEDELYLVNFT
-460 AVGSQQGNY
+460 AVGSMQGNY
-469 KIRSSN
+469 KITSSN

-481 EYVAPISGVKQ
+481 EYVAPIAGIKQ

-512 NGAFKPNEKTAVE
+512 NGAFKPNEKTAIE
-525 FEFATSKN
+525 FEFAASKN
-533 DLNLFSSV
+533 DLNLYSSL

-553 SIKHQF
+553 SIDHQL
-559 LKTAGDWTLDLTSD
+559 LKTAGDWTLDVTSD
-573 IDYIQ
+573 IDYVQ
-578 SDFRMIERL
+578 SDFRTIQRL
-587 YRPEFNRDWNIEAP
+587 YRPEFNRDWNVEP
-601 LGNQIITDLG
+601 LTGNQSVPNLG
-611 DQVFTVTGTQF
+611 DQVFAVAGAKF
-622 SHPEKGALKYEFQ
+622 SHAQKGTFNYQFQ
-635 HLNYNK
+635 HLNYK
-641 NYKGNRHVFYSNL
+641 DNYEGRRHVLFTKL
-654 NLERFQFYSNSSL
+654 NLKRFQFYTNSSI
-667 LETDDIHLNSFFYRS
+667 LETDGFNSNSMFYRS
-682 DNRLKYSYNK
+682 DNRLKYSYQK

-697 EFSTEHNEKK
+697 KFSTEHNEKK
-707 DIELNQLDPIS
+707 DVVLNQLDPIS

-731 DSTKVFVKLGYMH
+731 DSTKVFVKLGYIH
-744 RTNDSLQKNR
+744 RVNDSIQNNR
-754 LTKVNTS
+754 LAKVNAS
-761 NTYYLDSKW
+761 DTYYLDSKW
-770 IQTQKT
+770 IQTQNT

-789 TNASAPLQKS
+789 TNASTATQKS

-809 LANNGIHW
+809 LVNNLIHW

-829 RQDFTYV
+829 QQDFTYV

-867 DQATYVRVLLP
+867 DLATYVRVLLP
-878 NQVYLRTHQNKLSQS
+878 NQVYIPTHQNKLSQS

-898 IQWANSPQ
+898 IQWANSTQ

-915 YNQTSLLIDRK
+915 YNQTSFLIDRK
-926 DINNS
+926 DKNNS
-931 ASIRLNPFHSNAE
+931 ASIRLNPFHSTEE

-970 SYSESKARN
+970 SYSESNARN
-979 TLSFGYVEQ
+979 VLSFGYVEQ
-988 ETFSHQV
+988 ETFSHQL
-995 NILHK
+995 NFSHI
-1000 IKEQWLLSL
+1000 IQEQWLLNL

-1014 ENFSASE
+1014 KNKSASE
-1021 NFSSKNFQLK
+1021 NFSSKNYQLN
-1031 ESLLNPKV
+1031 ETLLNPKL

-1054 YQNKKNS
+1054 HQKKDNS
-1061 IGDME
+1061 IGGLE
-1066 QLTQEKYGVSFMLT
+1066 QLTQEKYGVSFTLT
-1080 QNQKAAISGE
+1080 QNQKAAITGE
-1090 FNYFSNEFSGI
+1090 FNYFSNDFSGNA
-1101 SNTPVAYQMMEG
+1101 NTPVAYQMMEG

-1130 TKFLDLNLNY
+1130 TKFLDLNINY

>member
-1 MKTINKIF
+1 
-9 LVVCS
+9 
-14 LRVMMKSC
+14 MMKYC
-22 FNILLI
+22 FTILLLI
-28 LSLTHSWSQEVSSLY
+28 SFTHSWSQEVSSLY
-43 KTKKLAVKDSIRIDS
+43 RVKKLAVSDTVQIDS

-71 KNETIPFS
+71 KNEAISPS
-79 SYTIDF
+79 LYTIDF
-85 ENALLTFNTRVQT
+85 ENALLTFPNSVDT
-98 DSIKISYLSYPQFLT
+98 DSIKVTYLSYPRFMT

-122 IIVNSTGNLQN
+122 IIVNSTGNLQK
-133 LYKLS
+133 LYQLS
-138 QPNSNRV
+138 QPSSKRV
-145 TVPFDGLASSGSI
+145 VVPFDGLASSGSI

-204 GYSQRLDE
+204 GYSQQLDE

-221 SERWR
+221 SERWG

-233 LKNSQSYFSQFSK
+233 LEDTQSYFSKFSK
-246 RIQGLSLTANFKN
+246 RVQGLSLTTNFKN
-259 EDSEFTSFAAG
+259 EDSEFTAFASG

-321 GATEDYIIDYNAG
+321 GATKDYIIDYNAG

-366 YAGSH
+366 YAGSR

-411 DTALMIAPSATPE
+411 DLSLMTAPSATPE

-432 YKKSTENGVEFFEFS
+432 YKKITDNGVEVFEFS
-447 NNPEDELYLVKFT
+447 NNAEDELYLVNFT
-460 AVGSQQGNY
+460 AVGSMQGNY
-469 KIRSSN
+469 RITSSN

-481 EYVAPISGVKQ
+481 EYVAPIAGIKQ

-512 NGAFKPNEKTAVE
+512 NGAFKPNEKTAIE
-525 FEFATSKN
+525 FEFAASKN
-533 DLNLFSSV
+533 DLNLYSSL

-553 SIKHQF
+553 SIEHQL
-559 LKTAGDWTLDLTSD
+559 LKTTAGWTLDVTSD
-573 IDYIQ
+573 IDYVQ
-578 SDFRMIERL
+578 SDFRTIQRL
-587 YRPEFNRDWNIEAP
+587 YRPEFNRDWNVET
-601 LGNQIITDLG
+601 LSGNQSVSNLS
-611 DQVFTVTGTQF
+611 DQVFAVAGAKF
-622 SHPEKGALKYEFQ
+622 SHPEKGAFNYQFQ
-635 HLNYNK
+635 HLNYK
-641 NYKGNRHVFYSNL
+641 DDYEGSRHVLFTKL
-654 NLERFQFYSNSSL
+654 NLERFQFYTNSSF
-667 LETDDIHLNSFFYRS
+667 LETDGFTSKSMFYRS
-682 DNRLKYSYNK
+682 DNRLKYSYKK

-697 EFSTEHNEKK
+697 KFSTEHNEKK
-707 DIELNQLDPIS
+707 DVVLNQLDPVS
-718 QKFQAYEV
+718 QKFQTYEV
-726 FTGIG
+726 FMGIG

-744 RTNDSLQKNR
+744 RINDSLQNNR
-754 LTKVNTS
+754 LAKVNAS
-761 NTYYLDSKW
+761 DTYYLDSKW
-770 IQTQKT
+770 IQTQNT

-789 TNASAPLQKS
+789 TNTSTATQKS
-799 INSRLQYSQK
+799 VNSRLQYSQK
-809 LANNGIHW
+809 LANNLIHW

-829 RQDFTYV
+829 QQDFTYV

-878 NQVYLRTHQNKLSQS
+878 NQVYIRTHQNKLSQS

-915 YNQTSLLIDRK
+915 YNQTSFLIDRK
-926 DINNS
+926 DKNNI
-931 ASIRLNPFHSNAE
+931 ASIRLNPFHSTEE

-970 SYSESKARN
+970 SYSESNARN
-979 TLSFGYVEQ
+979 VLSFGYVEQ
-988 ETFSHQV
+988 ETFSHQL
-995 NILHK
+995 NFSHK
-1000 IKEQWLLSL
+1000 IQQQWLLNL

-1014 ENFSASE
+1014 KNRSASE
-1021 NFSSKNFQLK
+1021 NFSSKNYQLN
-1031 ESLLNPKV
+1031 ETLLNPKL

-1054 YQNKKNS
+1054 YQKKDNS
-1061 IGDME
+1061 IGDLE
-1066 QLTQEKYGVSFMLT
+1066 QLTQEKYGVSFTLT
-1080 QNQKAAISGE
+1080 QNQKAAITGE
-1090 FNYFSNEFSGI
+1090 FNYFSNDFSGNA
-1101 SNTPVAYQMMEG
+1101 NTPVAYQMMEG

-1130 TKFLDLNLNY
+1130 TKFLDLNINY